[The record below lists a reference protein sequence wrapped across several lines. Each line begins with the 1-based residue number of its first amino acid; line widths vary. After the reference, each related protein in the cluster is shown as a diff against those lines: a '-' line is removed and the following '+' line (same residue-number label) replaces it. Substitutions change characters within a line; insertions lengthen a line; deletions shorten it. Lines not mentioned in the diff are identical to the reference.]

1 MVTSPAGPSYVT
13 ATLANC
19 TFAGNATLGVLAGG
33 AVSRLG
39 RADLILKNAILSAN
53 SAAALYSDA
62 GGGALTVDYSCTSE
76 GAPPAGTGNLASCD
90 PLFSRAPSDG
100 GDGWGTPNDDFGD
113 LRLGAGSVCVDA
125 ADAAALPIDR
135 GDLDGDAII
144 LEPTP
149 LDRANLPRT
158 VDDAGQANTGA
169 GSPLWLDMGAYER
182 Q

>member
-1 MVTSPAGPSYVT
+1 M
-13 ATLANC
+13 
-19 TFAGNATLGVLAGG
+19 
-33 AVSRLG
+33 
-39 RADLILKNAILSAN
+39 
-53 SAAALYSDA
+53 
-62 GGGALTVDYSCTSE
+62 
-76 GAPPAGTGNLASCD
+76 
-90 PLFSRAPSDG
+90 
-100 GDGWGTPNDDFGD
+100 
-113 LRLGAGSVCVDA
+113 CVDA